1 MDRSVAMTGGVACSR
16 NPAPRPPAAFRRPAT
31 HPPLLQLRRVRDWKD
46 CAIHAGHAG
55 ERVPLPDRPPRGR
68 SVEDVSINVR
78 ILREFRRECGYPSEE
93 FNTAIR
99 AHRELGPDTTAGLED
114 EGAAAP
120 PSPLHARSRFELRAE
135 GGLSRGIFWS
145 YDSKGE
151 RLKGEQGFGS

>member
-1 MDRSVAMTGGVACSR
+1 M
-16 NPAPRPPAAFRRPAT
+16 
-31 HPPLLQLRRVRDWKD
+31 
-46 CAIHAGHAG
+46 
-55 ERVPLPDRPPRGR
+55 PLPDRPPRGR

-120 PSPLHARSRFELRAE
+120 PPLPFMLAPDSNFEQR
-135 GGLSRGIFWS
+135 GGYL
-145 YDSKGE
+145 GE
-151 RLKGEQGFGS
+151 FSGRMIQKVNA